1 MVRNLAR
8 IDLAG
13 RTQDRQRTEEGGL
26 IKKNESSLKV
36 GHSTKFCVLSTLI
49 PNHPVGTVLTFPFYT
64 E

>member
-8 IDLAG
+8 IGLAG

-26 IKKNESSLKV
+26 INKNDSSLKV
-36 GHSTKFCVLSTLI
+36 GHSAKLCVLSTLI
-49 PNHPVGTVLTFPFYT
+49 RNHPVGTVLTFPFYN